1 MIIQL
6 LKNGV
11 PVFTARSEHTKDN
24 AGSDLPITY
33 EGDLS
38 LYPNL
43 WEEASVDM
51 LEGYLS
57 RVADEKGFELAGDYH
72 PMIRK
77 GEIVLP
83 PPGHPWWKR

>member
-6 LKNGV
+6 LNSGV

-24 AGSDLPITY
+24 AGTDLPITY

-43 WEEASVDM
+43 WKEASVDM
-51 LEGYLS
+51 LAGALSHVARKYGYQL
-57 RVADEKGFELAGDYH
+57 EGDYR

-77 GEIVLP
+77 GEVVLP
-83 PPGHPWWKR
+83 PPDHPWWKR